1 MRTAEPSSSP
11 TDAAA
16 DRFLVECEV
25 LRLSTRPLGPILAVQ
40 FLLNAG
46 VAAIF
51 GWLYSPARAA
61 LWLAG
66 IAAVTLMRG
75 FFPQR
80 VPEALTPDTLR
91 HAQRIHTLRTGIWE
105 AAHGLAGVLLFNA
118 ADPMHQLLLG
128 LIVMGMTLSSA
139 FSVSFHTPAVRLAIT
154 LLMAPVIAMG
164 LTFGAPAMVAVALL
178 GLLLLALMLK
188 QVGSHNR
195 QLEENIGLRLNAHAL
210 REQAL
215 AGLRESQQAQ
225 AERLRFFSAANH
237 DLRQPVMAIGLQTAV
252 LREQLDQGAP
262 AAAVQGTVAALGD
275 AQAALETLT
284 HQLLEIGRIEAG
296 VEALVRAAVPLAPL
310 LAEVARQAGGARVH
324 VRCPADALA
333 WSDAVALRRILA
345 NLVDNAVKFAPRGR
359 ILLAAR
365 RRPGAWRVE
374 VRDAGIGIAPEAQAR
389 VFGDF
394 EQVGNVERNLQRGH
408 GLGLGVVRRL
418 ADRLDLRITLRSAAG
433 RGAVFGFNRA
443 RGAGRCAGGRA
454 AGPAGEPASRAA
466 AGIAS
471 RHRGAGGGGQ
481 RRGRGQPGGAAAAV
495 VGAAPGLRQ
504 RGRSPGAG
512 RPAAHPGCA
521 VRHPAAGRVRRRGA
535 GRTAAGAPAGPG
547 HRAGLGRHRR
557 GHAGPRR
564 CARLAGAAQAG
575 AARSAAGG
583 AGAGRL
589 SSSCYRIDSCRRRRG
604 GRCGPIWL

>member
-1 MRTAEPSSSP
+1 MRTAEPPSPP

-46 VAAIF
+46 VAAVF

-66 IAAVTLMRG
+66 IAAVTVMRG

-80 VPEALTPDTLR
+80 VPDTLTPETLR
-91 HAQRIHTLRTGIWE
+91 RAQRIHTLRTGIWE

-164 LTFGAPAMVAVALL
+164 LAFGAPPMVAVALL
-178 GLLLLALMLK
+178 GVLLLALMLK

-284 HQLLEIGRIEAG
+284 HQLLEIGRIESAA
-296 VEALVRAAVPLAPL
+296 EPLVQGAVPLAAL
-310 LAEVARQAGGARVH
+310 LAEVARQAGDARIQ

-359 ILLAAR
+359 ILVAAR

-374 VRDAGIGIAPEAQAR
+374 VRDGGIGIAPEAQAR

-418 ADRLDLRITLRSAAG
+418 ADRLNLRMTLRSAVG
-433 RGAVFGFNRA
+433 RGAVFGFTVPAAPADAPAADRPALQERPPAAPPQALRPGIEVLVVEDNAVVAASLVALLRQWSAQAQVYASAAEALALADLRRIQVALCDIRLPGELDGVALAERLQAHRPGLVIALVSADIDEATQAHARA
-443 RGAGRCAGGRA
+443 RGWQA
-454 AGPAGEPASRAA
+454 
-466 AGIAS
+466 
-471 RHRGAGGGGQ
+471 
-481 RRGRGQPGGAAAAV
+481 
-495 VGAAPGLRQ
+495 LRKPVQ
-504 RGRSPGAG
+504 
-512 RPAAHPGCA
+512 PAALRA
-521 VRHPAAGRVRRRGA
+521 V
-535 GRTAAGAPAGPG
+535 
-547 HRAGLGRHRR
+547 L
-557 GHAGPRR
+557 
-564 CARLAGAAQAG
+564 AQAG
-575 AARSAAGG
+575 
-583 AGAGRL
+583 
-589 SSSCYRIDSCRRRRG
+589 
-604 GRCGPIWL
+604 

>member
-1 MRTAEPSSSP
+1 MRTAEPSSSS
-11 TDAAA
+11 TDATA

-51 GWLYSPARAA
+51 GWLYSPVRAA

-66 IAAVTLMRG
+66 IAAVTVMRG

-80 VPEALTPDTLR
+80 VPDTLTPDTLR
-91 HAQRIHTLRTGIWE
+91 HAQRTHTLRTGIWE

-164 LTFGAPAMVAVALL
+164 LAFGAPPMVAVALL
-178 GLLLLALMLK
+178 GVLLLALMLK

-215 AGLRESQQAQ
+215 AGLRDSQQAQ

-237 DLRQPVMAIGLQTAV
+237 DLRQPVMAIGLQTVV

-262 AAAVQGTVAALGD
+262 TAAVQGTVAALAD

-296 VEALVRAAVPLAPL
+296 VEALVRAAVPLAAL
-310 LAEVARQAGGARVH
+310 LAEVARQAGGTRIH
-324 VRCPADALA
+324 VRCPADATA

-365 RRPGAWRVE
+365 RRAGAWRVE
-374 VRDAGIGIAPEAQAR
+374 VRDGGIGIAPEAQAR

-433 RGAVFGFNRA
+433 RGAVFGFTVPAAPADAPVADHPALQERPPAAPPQALRPGIEVLVVEDNAVVAASLVALLRQWSAQPQVYGSAAEALALADLRRIQVALCDIRLPGELDGVALAERLQAHRPGLVIALVSADIDEATQAHAGA
-443 RGAGRCAGGRA
+443 RGWHALRKPVQPSALRA
-454 AGPAGEPASRAA
+454 VLA
-466 AGIAS
+466 
-471 RHRGAGGGGQ
+471 
-481 RRGRGQPGGAAAAV
+481 
-495 VGAAPGLRQ
+495 
-504 RGRSPGAG
+504 
-512 RPAAHPGCA
+512 
-521 VRHPAAGRVRRRGA
+521 
-535 GRTAAGAPAGPG
+535 
-547 HRAGLGRHRR
+547 
-557 GHAGPRR
+557 
-564 CARLAGAAQAG
+564 LAG
-575 AARSAAGG
+575 
-583 AGAGRL
+583 
-589 SSSCYRIDSCRRRRG
+589 
-604 GRCGPIWL
+604 

>member
-1 MRTAEPSSSP
+1 MRTAEPSP
-11 TDAAA
+11 PPADAAA

-25 LRLSTRPLGPILAVQ
+25 LRLSTRPLGPVLAVQ

-46 VAAIF
+46 VAAVF

-66 IAAVTLMRG
+66 IAAVTVMRG

-80 VPEALTPDTLR
+80 VPDTLTPETLR
-91 HAQRIHTLRTGIWE
+91 RAQRVHTLRTGLWE

-164 LTFGAPAMVAVALL
+164 LAFGAPPMVAVALL
-178 GLLLLALMLK
+178 GVLLLALMLK

-262 AAAVQGTVAALGD
+262 AAAVQGTVAALAD

-296 VEALVRAAVPLAPL
+296 VEALVRAAVPLAAL
-310 LAEVARQAGGARVH
+310 LADVARQAGGTRIH
-324 VRCPADALA
+324 VRCPADATA

-365 RRPGAWRVE
+365 RRAGAWRVE
-374 VRDAGIGIAPEAQAR
+374 VRDGGIGIAPEAQAR

-433 RGAVFGFNRA
+433 RGAVFGFTVPAAPADAPVADRPALRHIPPAATPAQPLRPGIEVLVVEDNAVVAASLVALLRQWSARAQVYASAAEALALADLRRIQVALCDIRLPGELDGVALAERLQAHRPGLVIALVSADIDEATQTHARA
-443 RGAGRCAGGRA
+443 RGWQA
-454 AGPAGEPASRAA
+454 
-466 AGIAS
+466 
-471 RHRGAGGGGQ
+471 
-481 RRGRGQPGGAAAAV
+481 
-495 VGAAPGLRQ
+495 LRKPVQ
-504 RGRSPGAG
+504 
-512 RPAAHPGCA
+512 PAALRA
-521 VRHPAAGRVRRRGA
+521 V
-535 GRTAAGAPAGPG
+535 
-547 HRAGLGRHRR
+547 L
-557 GHAGPRR
+557 
-564 CARLAGAAQAG
+564 AQAG
-575 AARSAAGG
+575 
-583 AGAGRL
+583 
-589 SSSCYRIDSCRRRRG
+589 
-604 GRCGPIWL
+604 

>member
-1 MRTAEPSSSP
+1 MRTAEPSSPP

-46 VAAIF
+46 VAAVF

-66 IAAVTLMRG
+66 IAAVTVMRG

-80 VPEALTPDTLR
+80 VPDTLTPETLR
-91 HAQRIHTLRTGIWE
+91 RAQRIHTLRTGIWE

-164 LTFGAPAMVAVALL
+164 LAFGAPPMVAVALL
-178 GLLLLALMLK
+178 GVLLLALMLK

-284 HQLLEIGRIEAG
+284 HQLLEIGRIESAA
-296 VEALVRAAVPLAPL
+296 EPLVQGAVPLAAL
-310 LAEVARQAGGARVH
+310 LAEVARQAGDARIQ

-359 ILLAAR
+359 ILVAAR

-374 VRDAGIGIAPEAQAR
+374 VRDGGIGIAPEAQAR

-418 ADRLDLRITLRSAAG
+418 ADRLNLRMTLRSAVG
-433 RGAVFGFNRA
+433 RGAVFGFTVPAAPADAPVADRPALQERPPAAPPQALRPGIEVLVVEDNAVVAASLVALLRQWSAQAQVYASAAEALALADLRRIQVALCDIRLPGELDGVALAERLQAHRPGLVIALVSADIDEATQAHARA
-443 RGAGRCAGGRA
+443 RGWQA
-454 AGPAGEPASRAA
+454 
-466 AGIAS
+466 
-471 RHRGAGGGGQ
+471 
-481 RRGRGQPGGAAAAV
+481 
-495 VGAAPGLRQ
+495 LRKPVQ
-504 RGRSPGAG
+504 
-512 RPAAHPGCA
+512 PAALRA
-521 VRHPAAGRVRRRGA
+521 V
-535 GRTAAGAPAGPG
+535 
-547 HRAGLGRHRR
+547 L
-557 GHAGPRR
+557 
-564 CARLAGAAQAG
+564 AQAG
-575 AARSAAGG
+575 
-583 AGAGRL
+583 
-589 SSSCYRIDSCRRRRG
+589 
-604 GRCGPIWL
+604 

>member
-1 MRTAEPSSSP
+1 MRTAEPSSPP

-46 VAAIF
+46 VAAVF

-66 IAAVTLMRG
+66 IAAVTVMRG

-80 VPEALTPDTLR
+80 VPDTLTPETLR
-91 HAQRIHTLRTGIWE
+91 RAQRIHTLRTGIWE

-164 LTFGAPAMVAVALL
+164 LAFGAPPMVAVALL
-178 GLLLLALMLK
+178 GVLLLALMLK

-252 LREQLDQGAP
+252 LREQLDQGVP

-284 HQLLEIGRIEAG
+284 HQLLEIGRIESAA
-296 VEALVRAAVPLAPL
+296 EPLVQGAVPLAAL
-310 LAEVARQAGGARVH
+310 LAEVARQAGDARIQ

-359 ILLAAR
+359 ILVAAR

-374 VRDAGIGIAPEAQAR
+374 VRDGGIGIAPEAQAR

-418 ADRLDLRITLRSAAG
+418 ADRLNLRMTLRSAVG
-433 RGAVFGFNRA
+433 RGAVFGFTVPAAPADAPVADRPALQERPPAAPPQALRPGIEVLVVEDNAVVAASLVALLRQWSAQAQVYASAAEALALADLRRIQVALCDIRLPGELDGVALAERLQAHRPGLVIALVSADIDEATQAHARA
-443 RGAGRCAGGRA
+443 RGWQALRKPVQSAALRA
-454 AGPAGEPASRAA
+454 
-466 AGIAS
+466 
-471 RHRGAGGGGQ
+471 
-481 RRGRGQPGGAAAAV
+481 V
-495 VGAAPGLRQ
+495 L
-504 RGRSPGAG
+504 
-512 RPAAHPGCA
+512 
-521 VRHPAAGRVRRRGA
+521 
-535 GRTAAGAPAGPG
+535 
-547 HRAGLGRHRR
+547 
-557 GHAGPRR
+557 
-564 CARLAGAAQAG
+564 AQAG
-575 AARSAAGG
+575 
-583 AGAGRL
+583 
-589 SSSCYRIDSCRRRRG
+589 
-604 GRCGPIWL
+604 

>member
-1 MRTAEPSSSP
+1 MRTAEPSP
-11 TDAAA
+11 PPADAAA

-25 LRLSTRPLGPILAVQ
+25 LRLSTRPLGPVLAVQ

-46 VAAIF
+46 VAAVF

-66 IAAVTLMRG
+66 IAAVTVMRG

-80 VPEALTPDTLR
+80 VPDTLTPETLR
-91 HAQRIHTLRTGIWE
+91 RAQRVHTLRTGLWE

-164 LTFGAPAMVAVALL
+164 LAFGAPPMVAVALL
-178 GLLLLALMLK
+178 GVLLLALMLK

-262 AAAVQGTVAALGD
+262 AAAVQGTVAALAD

-296 VEALVRAAVPLAPL
+296 VEALVRAAVPLAAL
-310 LAEVARQAGGARVH
+310 LADVARQAGGTRIH
-324 VRCPADALA
+324 VRCPADATA

-365 RRPGAWRVE
+365 RRAGAWRVE
-374 VRDAGIGIAPEAQAR
+374 VRDGGIGIAPEAQAR

-433 RGAVFGFNRA
+433 RGAVFGFTVPAAPADAPVADRPALRHIPPAATPAQPLRPGIEVLVVEDNAVVAASLVALLRQWSARAQVYASAAEALALADLRRIQVALCDIRLPGELDGVALAERLQAHRPGLVIALVSADIDEATQAHARA
-443 RGAGRCAGGRA
+443 RGWQA
-454 AGPAGEPASRAA
+454 
-466 AGIAS
+466 
-471 RHRGAGGGGQ
+471 
-481 RRGRGQPGGAAAAV
+481 
-495 VGAAPGLRQ
+495 LRKPVQ
-504 RGRSPGAG
+504 
-512 RPAAHPGCA
+512 PAALRA
-521 VRHPAAGRVRRRGA
+521 V
-535 GRTAAGAPAGPG
+535 
-547 HRAGLGRHRR
+547 L
-557 GHAGPRR
+557 
-564 CARLAGAAQAG
+564 AQAG
-575 AARSAAGG
+575 
-583 AGAGRL
+583 
-589 SSSCYRIDSCRRRRG
+589 
-604 GRCGPIWL
+604 

>member
-1 MRTAEPSSSP
+1 MRTAEPSSPP

-46 VAAIF
+46 VAAVF

-66 IAAVTLMRG
+66 IAAVTVMRG

-80 VPEALTPDTLR
+80 VPDTLTPETLR
-91 HAQRIHTLRTGIWE
+91 RAQRIHTLRTGIWE

-164 LTFGAPAMVAVALL
+164 LAFGAPPMVAVALL
-178 GLLLLALMLK
+178 GVLLLALMLK

-252 LREQLDQGAP
+252 LREQLDQGVP

-284 HQLLEIGRIEAG
+284 HQLLEIGRIESAA
-296 VEALVRAAVPLAPL
+296 EPLVQGAVPLAAL
-310 LAEVARQAGGARVH
+310 LAEVARQAGDARIQ

-359 ILLAAR
+359 ILVAAR

-374 VRDAGIGIAPEAQAR
+374 VRDGGIGIAPEAQAR

-418 ADRLDLRITLRSAAG
+418 ADRLNLRMTLRSAVG
-433 RGAVFGFNRA
+433 RGAVFGFTVPAAPADAPVADRPALQERPPAAPPQALRPGIEVLVVEDNAVVAASLVALLRQWSAQAQVYASAAEALALADLRRIQVALCDIRLPGELDGVALAERLQAHRPGLVIALVSADIDEATQAHARA
-443 RGAGRCAGGRA
+443 RGWQA
-454 AGPAGEPASRAA
+454 
-466 AGIAS
+466 
-471 RHRGAGGGGQ
+471 
-481 RRGRGQPGGAAAAV
+481 
-495 VGAAPGLRQ
+495 LRKPVQ
-504 RGRSPGAG
+504 
-512 RPAAHPGCA
+512 PAALRA
-521 VRHPAAGRVRRRGA
+521 V
-535 GRTAAGAPAGPG
+535 
-547 HRAGLGRHRR
+547 L
-557 GHAGPRR
+557 
-564 CARLAGAAQAG
+564 AQAG
-575 AARSAAGG
+575 
-583 AGAGRL
+583 
-589 SSSCYRIDSCRRRRG
+589 
-604 GRCGPIWL
+604 

>member
-1 MRTAEPSSSP
+1 MRTAEPSP
-11 TDAAA
+11 PPADAAA

-25 LRLSTRPLGPILAVQ
+25 LRLSTRPLGPVLAVQ

-46 VAAIF
+46 VAAVF

-66 IAAVTLMRG
+66 IAAVTVMRG

-80 VPEALTPDTLR
+80 VPDTLTPETLR
-91 HAQRIHTLRTGIWE
+91 RAQRVHTLRTGLWE

-118 ADPMHQLLLG
+118 GDPMHQLLLG

-164 LTFGAPAMVAVALL
+164 LAFGAPPMVAVALL
-178 GLLLLALMLK
+178 GVLLLALMLK

-262 AAAVQGTVAALGD
+262 AAAVQGTVAALAD

-296 VEALVRAAVPLAPL
+296 VEALVRAAVPLAAL
-310 LAEVARQAGGARVH
+310 LADVARQAGGTRIH
-324 VRCPADALA
+324 VRCPADATA

-365 RRPGAWRVE
+365 RRAGAWRVE
-374 VRDAGIGIAPEAQAR
+374 VRDGGIGIAPEAQAR

-394 EQVGNVERNLQRGH
+394 EQVGNIERNLQRGH

-433 RGAVFGFNRA
+433 RGAVFGFTVPAAPADAPVADRPALRHIPPAATPAQPLRPGIEVLVVEDNAVVAASLVALLRQWSARAQVYASAAEALALADLRRIQVALCDIRLPGELDGVALAERLQAHRPGLVIALVSADIDEATQAHARA
-443 RGAGRCAGGRA
+443 RGWQA
-454 AGPAGEPASRAA
+454 
-466 AGIAS
+466 
-471 RHRGAGGGGQ
+471 
-481 RRGRGQPGGAAAAV
+481 
-495 VGAAPGLRQ
+495 LRKPVQ
-504 RGRSPGAG
+504 
-512 RPAAHPGCA
+512 PAALRA
-521 VRHPAAGRVRRRGA
+521 V
-535 GRTAAGAPAGPG
+535 
-547 HRAGLGRHRR
+547 L
-557 GHAGPRR
+557 
-564 CARLAGAAQAG
+564 AQAG
-575 AARSAAGG
+575 
-583 AGAGRL
+583 
-589 SSSCYRIDSCRRRRG
+589 
-604 GRCGPIWL
+604 

>member
-1 MRTAEPSSSP
+1 MRTAEPSSPP

-46 VAAIF
+46 VAAVF

-66 IAAVTLMRG
+66 IAAVTVMRG

-80 VPEALTPDTLR
+80 VPDTLTPETLR
-91 HAQRIHTLRTGIWE
+91 RAQRIHTLRTGIWE

-164 LTFGAPAMVAVALL
+164 LAFGAPPMVAVALL
-178 GLLLLALMLK
+178 GVLLLALMLK

-210 REQAL
+210 REQAV

-252 LREQLDQGAP
+252 LREQLDQGVP
-262 AAAVQGTVAALGD
+262 AAAMQGTVAALGD

-284 HQLLEIGRIEAG
+284 HQLLEIGRIESAA
-296 VEALVRAAVPLAPL
+296 EPLVQGAVPLAAL
-310 LAEVARQAGGARVH
+310 LAEVARQAGDARIQ

-359 ILLAAR
+359 ILVAAR

-374 VRDAGIGIAPEAQAR
+374 VRDGGIGIAPEAQAR

-418 ADRLDLRITLRSAAG
+418 ADRLNLRMTLRSAVG
-433 RGAVFGFNRA
+433 RGAVFGFTVPAAPADAPVADRPALQERPPAAPPQALRPGIEVLVVEDNAVVAASLVALLRQWSAQAQVYASAAEALALADLRRIQVALCDIRLPGELDGVALAERLQAHRPGLVIALVSADIDEATQAHARA
-443 RGAGRCAGGRA
+443 RGWQA
-454 AGPAGEPASRAA
+454 
-466 AGIAS
+466 
-471 RHRGAGGGGQ
+471 
-481 RRGRGQPGGAAAAV
+481 
-495 VGAAPGLRQ
+495 LRKPVQ
-504 RGRSPGAG
+504 
-512 RPAAHPGCA
+512 PAALRA
-521 VRHPAAGRVRRRGA
+521 V
-535 GRTAAGAPAGPG
+535 
-547 HRAGLGRHRR
+547 L
-557 GHAGPRR
+557 
-564 CARLAGAAQAG
+564 AQAG
-575 AARSAAGG
+575 
-583 AGAGRL
+583 
-589 SSSCYRIDSCRRRRG
+589 
-604 GRCGPIWL
+604 

>member
-1 MRTAEPSSSP
+1 MRTAEPSSP
-11 TDAAA
+11 PADATA

-25 LRLSTRPLGPILAVQ
+25 LRLSTRPMGPILAVQ

-66 IAAVTLMRG
+66 IAAVTVMRG

-80 VPEALTPDTLR
+80 VPDTLTPESLR
-91 HAQRIHTLRTGIWE
+91 HAQRVHTLRTGLWE
-105 AAHGLAGVLLFNA
+105 AAHGLAGVLLFDA

-164 LTFGAPAMVAVALL
+164 LAFGAPPMVAVALL
-178 GLLLLALMLK
+178 GVLLLALMLK

-252 LREQLDQGAP
+252 LREQLDQGAAP
-262 AAAVQGTVAALGD
+262 AAVEGTVAALAD

-284 HQLLEIGRIEAG
+284 HQLLEIGRIESAA
-296 VEALVRAAVPLAPL
+296 EPLVQGAVPLAPL
-310 LAEVARQAGGARVH
+310 LAEVARQAGDARIR
-324 VRCPADALA
+324 VRCPADARA

-359 ILLAAR
+359 ILVAAR

-374 VRDAGIGIAPEAQAR
+374 VRDGGIGIAPDAQAR

-418 ADRLDLRITLRSAAG
+418 ADRLGLQVTLRSATD
-433 RGAVFGFNRA
+433 RGSVFGFTV
-443 RGAGRCAGGRA
+443 
-454 AGPAGEPASRAA
+454 P
-466 AGIAS
+466 
-471 RHRGAGGGGQ
+471 
-481 RRGRGQPGGAAAAV
+481 AAAADAV
-495 VGAAPGLRQ
+495 VADRPAPQERPPSAPPQALRAGIEVLVVEDNAVVAASLVALLRQWSARPQVYASAAEALALADLRRIQVALCDIRLPGELDGVALAQRLQAHRPGLVIALVSADIDDATQ
-504 RGRSPGAG
+504 AHAHARGWHALRKPVQ
-512 RPAAHPGCA
+512 PAALRA
-521 VRHPAAGRVRRRGA
+521 VLA
-535 GRTAAGAPAGPG
+535 
-547 HRAGLGRHRR
+547 RAG
-557 GHAGPRR
+557 
-564 CARLAGAAQAG
+564 
-575 AARSAAGG
+575 
-583 AGAGRL
+583 
-589 SSSCYRIDSCRRRRG
+589 
-604 GRCGPIWL
+604 

>member
-1 MRTAEPSSSP
+1 MRTAEPSSPP

-16 DRFLVECEV
+16 DRFQVECEV

-46 VAAIF
+46 VAAVF

-66 IAAVTLMRG
+66 IAAVTVMRG

-80 VPEALTPDTLR
+80 VPDTLTPETLR
-91 HAQRIHTLRTGIWE
+91 RAQRIHTLRTGIWE

-164 LTFGAPAMVAVALL
+164 LAFGAPPMVAVALL
-178 GLLLLALMLK
+178 GVLLLALMLK

-262 AAAVQGTVAALGD
+262 AAAVQGTVAALAD
-275 AQAALETLT
+275 AQGALETLT

-296 VEALVRAAVPLAPL
+296 AEALVRAAVPLAPL
-310 LAEVARQAGGARVH
+310 LGEVARQAGGARIH
-324 VRCPADALA
+324 VRCPADATA

-345 NLVDNAVKFAPRGR
+345 NLVDNAVKFAPHGR

-374 VRDAGIGIAPEAQAR
+374 VRDGGIGIAPEAQAR

-433 RGAVFGFNRA
+433 RGAVFGFTVPAAPADAPVADRPALQESPPAAPPQALRPGIEVLVVEDNAVVAASLVALLRQWSAQAQVYASAAEALALADLRRIQVALCDIRLPGELDGVALAERLQAHRPGLVIALVSADIDEATQAHARA
-443 RGAGRCAGGRA
+443 RGWQA
-454 AGPAGEPASRAA
+454 
-466 AGIAS
+466 
-471 RHRGAGGGGQ
+471 
-481 RRGRGQPGGAAAAV
+481 
-495 VGAAPGLRQ
+495 LRKPVQ
-504 RGRSPGAG
+504 
-512 RPAAHPGCA
+512 PAALRA
-521 VRHPAAGRVRRRGA
+521 VLA
-535 GRTAAGAPAGPG
+535 
-547 HRAGLGRHRR
+547 RAG
-557 GHAGPRR
+557 
-564 CARLAGAAQAG
+564 
-575 AARSAAGG
+575 
-583 AGAGRL
+583 
-589 SSSCYRIDSCRRRRG
+589 
-604 GRCGPIWL
+604 

>member
-1 MRTAEPSSSP
+1 MRTAEPPSP
-11 TDAAA
+11 ATDAIA

-46 VAAIF
+46 VAAVF
-51 GWLYSPARAA
+51 GWLYSPSRAA

-66 IAAVTLMRG
+66 IAAVTAMRG
-75 FFPQR
+75 WFPQR
-80 VPEALTPDTLR
+80 VPETLTPDTLR

-139 FSVSFHTPAVRLAIT
+139 FSVSFHTPAVRLAIA

-164 LTFGAPAMVAVALL
+164 LAFGAPPMVAVALL
-178 GLLLLALMLK
+178 GVLLLALMLK

-252 LREQLDQGAP
+252 LREQLDQGA
-262 AAAVQGTVAALGD
+262 ATGAVQGTVAALAD

-284 HQLLEIGRIEAG
+284 HQLLEIGRIESAA
-296 VEALVRAAVPLAPL
+296 EPMVRSAVPLAPL
-310 LAEVARQAGGARVH
+310 LADVARQAGGARIQ
-324 VRCPADALA
+324 VRCPSDALA

-359 ILLAAR
+359 ILVAAR

-374 VRDAGIGIAPEAQAR
+374 VRDGGIGIAPEAQAR

-418 ADRLDLRITLRSAAG
+418 AERLALEMTLHSAPG
-433 RGAVFGFNRA
+433 RGAVFGFTVP
-443 RGAGRCAGGRA
+443 A
-454 AGPAGEPASRAA
+454 APAGTPVPEAPPAA
-466 AGIAS
+466 
-471 RHRGAGGGGQ
+471 
-481 RRGRGQPGGAAAAV
+481 
-495 VGAAPGLRQ
+495 GAAPALR
-504 RGRSPGAG
+504 PL
-512 RPAAHPGCA
+512 
-521 VRHPAAGRVRRRGA
+521 
-535 GRTAAGAPAGPG
+535 
-547 HRAGLGRHRR
+547 RAGLAVLVVEDNAVVAASLAALLRQWSVQPQVYGSAAEALALADLRRVDVALCDIRLPGELDGVALAERLQAHRPGLLIALVSADIDDATQAHAHAR
-557 GHAGPRR
+557 GWHALRKPVQP
-564 CARLAGAAQAG
+564 ARLHAVLAQAG
-575 AARSAAGG
+575 
-583 AGAGRL
+583 
-589 SSSCYRIDSCRRRRG
+589 
-604 GRCGPIWL
+604 

>member
-46 VAAIF
+46 VAVIF
-51 GWLYSPARAA
+51 GWLYSPVRAA
-61 LWLAG
+61 LWLTG
-66 IAAVTLMRG
+66 IAAVTVMRG
-75 FFPQR
+75 YFPQR
-80 VPEALTPDTLR
+80 VPETLTPDTLR
-91 HAQRIHTLRTGIWE
+91 RAQRIHTLRTGVWE

-118 ADPMHQLLLG
+118 ADPMQQLLLG

-164 LTFGAPAMVAVALL
+164 LAFGAPPMVAVALL
-178 GLLLLALMLK
+178 GVLLLALMLK

-215 AGLRESQQAQ
+215 AGLRDSQQAQ

-262 AAAVQGTVAALGD
+262 TAAVQGTVAALAD

-310 LAEVARQAGGARVH
+310 LAEVARQAGGTRIH
-324 VRCPADALA
+324 VRCPADATA

-365 RRPGAWRVE
+365 RRAGAWRVE
-374 VRDAGIGIAPEAQAR
+374 VRDGGIGIAPEAQAR

-394 EQVGNVERNLQRGH
+394 EQVGNAERNLQRGH

-418 ADRLDLRITLRSAAG
+418 ADRLHLVITLRSAAG
-433 RGAVFGFNRA
+433 RGAVFGFTVPAAPADAPVADRPALRQSPTVAATPPQALRPGIEVLVVEDNAVVAASLVALLRQWSAQPQVYASAAEALALADLRRIQVALCDIRLPGELDGVALAERLQAHRPGLVIALVSADIDEATQSHALA
-443 RGAGRCAGGRA
+443 RGWHA
-454 AGPAGEPASRAA
+454 
-466 AGIAS
+466 
-471 RHRGAGGGGQ
+471 
-481 RRGRGQPGGAAAAV
+481 
-495 VGAAPGLRQ
+495 LRKPVQ
-504 RGRSPGAG
+504 
-512 RPAAHPGCA
+512 PAALRA
-521 VRHPAAGRVRRRGA
+521 VLA
-535 GRTAAGAPAGPG
+535 
-547 HRAGLGRHRR
+547 RAG
-557 GHAGPRR
+557 
-564 CARLAGAAQAG
+564 
-575 AARSAAGG
+575 
-583 AGAGRL
+583 
-589 SSSCYRIDSCRRRRG
+589 
-604 GRCGPIWL
+604 

>member
-1 MRTAEPSSSP
+1 MRTAEPPSPP

-46 VAAIF
+46 VAAVF

-66 IAAVTLMRG
+66 IAAVTVMRG

-80 VPEALTPDTLR
+80 VPGTLTPETLR

-118 ADPMHQLLLG
+118 ANPMHQLLLG

-139 FSVSFHTPAVRLAIT
+139 FSVSFHTPAVRLAIA

-164 LTFGAPAMVAVALL
+164 LAFGAPPMVAVALL
-178 GLLLLALMLK
+178 GVLLLALMLK

-252 LREQLDQGAP
+252 LREQLDQGATT
-262 AAAVQGTVAALGD
+262 AAVQGTVAALAD

-296 VEALVRAAVPLAPL
+296 VEALVRAAVPLAAL
-310 LAEVARQAGGARVH
+310 LAEVARQAGGTRVH
-324 VRCPADALA
+324 VRCPADAMA

-365 RRPGAWRVE
+365 RRPGGWRVE
-374 VRDAGIGIAPEAQAR
+374 VRDGGIGIAPEAQAR

-433 RGAVFGFNRA
+433 RGAVFGFTVPAAPADAPVAARPALQERPPAAPPQALRPGIEVLVVEDNAVVAASLVALLRQWSAQPQVYASAAEALALADLRRIQVALCDIRLPGELDGVALAERLQAHRPGLVIALVSADIDEATQSHALA
-443 RGAGRCAGGRA
+443 RGWHA
-454 AGPAGEPASRAA
+454 
-466 AGIAS
+466 
-471 RHRGAGGGGQ
+471 
-481 RRGRGQPGGAAAAV
+481 
-495 VGAAPGLRQ
+495 LRKPVQ
-504 RGRSPGAG
+504 
-512 RPAAHPGCA
+512 PAALRA
-521 VRHPAAGRVRRRGA
+521 VLA
-535 GRTAAGAPAGPG
+535 
-547 HRAGLGRHRR
+547 
-557 GHAGPRR
+557 HAG
-564 CARLAGAAQAG
+564 
-575 AARSAAGG
+575 
-583 AGAGRL
+583 
-589 SSSCYRIDSCRRRRG
+589 
-604 GRCGPIWL
+604 